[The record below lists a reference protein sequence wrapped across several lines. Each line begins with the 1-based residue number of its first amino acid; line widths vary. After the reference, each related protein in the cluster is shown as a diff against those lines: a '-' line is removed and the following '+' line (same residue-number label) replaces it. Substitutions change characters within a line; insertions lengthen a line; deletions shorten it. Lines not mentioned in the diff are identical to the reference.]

1 MREDGGLCGLAAS
14 EAGFPP
20 SCRELAAERA
30 RVQPPWDSLR
40 RRANPTEGAHVS
52 LARVVTFTGVTS
64 DRIEEIKREMDE
76 GEQPEGLN
84 PSEMFV
90 LHDPDSSEA
99 IAILVFDSD
108 EDYQRGHEVLDAMPT
123 PETPGQRTS
132 VKRYDVAIRRS
143 R

>member
-1 MREDGGLCGLAAS
+1 M
-14 EAGFPP
+14 
-20 SCRELAAERA
+20 
-30 RVQPPWDSLR
+30 
-40 RRANPTEGAHVS
+40 S
-52 LARVVTFTGVTS
+52 LARVVTFTGVSS
-64 DRIEEIKREMDE
+64 DRIEELQREMDE

-99 IAILVFDSD
+99 VAILLFDTD
-108 EDYQRGHEVLDAMPT
+108 EDYQRGHEVLDAMPA
-123 PETPGQRTS
+123 PETPGQRTA

>member
-1 MREDGGLCGLAAS
+1 MS
-14 EAGFPP
+14 I
-20 SCRELAAERA
+20 
-30 RVQPPWDSLR
+30 
-40 RRANPTEGAHVS
+40 
-52 LARVVTFTGVTS
+52 ARVVTFTGVSS
-64 DRIEEIKREMDE
+64 DRIKEIEREMDE

-84 PSEMFV
+84 PSDMFV

-99 IAILVFDSD
+99 VAILLFDSD

>member
-1 MREDGGLCGLAAS
+1 M
-14 EAGFPP
+14 
-20 SCRELAAERA
+20 
-30 RVQPPWDSLR
+30 
-40 RRANPTEGAHVS
+40 S
-52 LARVVTFTGVTS
+52 LARVVTFTGVSS
-64 DRIEEIKREMDE
+64 DRIDELKREMDE

-99 IAILVFDSD
+99 VAILLFETD
-108 EDYQRGHEVLDAMPT
+108 EEYQRGHEVLDAMPA

>member
-1 MREDGGLCGLAAS
+1 M
-14 EAGFPP
+14 P
-20 SCRELAAERA
+20 
-30 RVQPPWDSLR
+30 
-40 RRANPTEGAHVS
+40 
-52 LARVVTFTGVTS
+52 LARVVTFTGVSS
-64 DRIEEIKREMDE
+64 DRIEEIRRDMDE

-84 PSEMFV
+84 PSDMFV

-99 IAILVFDSD
+99 VAILLFDSD
-108 EDYQRGHEVLDAMPT
+108 EDYRRGHEVLDAMPT

>member
-1 MREDGGLCGLAAS
+1 M
-14 EAGFPP
+14 
-20 SCRELAAERA
+20 
-30 RVQPPWDSLR
+30 
-40 RRANPTEGAHVS
+40 S
-52 LARVVTFTGVTS
+52 LARVVTFTGVSS
-64 DRIEEIKREMDE
+64 DRIDELKREMDE

-99 IAILVFDSD
+99 VAILLFDTD
-108 EDYQRGHEVLDAMPT
+108 EEYQRWHEVLDAMPA